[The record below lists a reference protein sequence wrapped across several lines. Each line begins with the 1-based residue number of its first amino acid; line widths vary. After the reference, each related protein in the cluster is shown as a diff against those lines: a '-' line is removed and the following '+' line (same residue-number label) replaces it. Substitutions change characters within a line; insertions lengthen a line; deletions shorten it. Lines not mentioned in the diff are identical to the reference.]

1 MIYVNRMHYFYLMGR
16 YEEAL
21 QSGRHASE
29 HLSYFRGFKEEP
41 EFYYIYSLTLLAV
54 CKTTRPLFSS
64 SSSADHKT
72 EETTGEVEEE
82 QQQGNRK
89 DTKNFN
95 GVQVPEEHLQ
105 LINSVIENQKH
116 LKRMS
121 DEVPINYRHQY
132 MLVEAEL
139 ARVR

>member
-1 MIYVNRMHYFYLMGR
+1 MHYFYLMGR

-29 HLSYFRGFKEEP
+29 LLSNFKGFKEEP

-54 CKTTRPLFSS
+54 CKTTRPLISSFSPHS
-64 SSSADHKT
+64 KPEGATD
-72 EETTGEVEEE
+72 E
-82 QQQGNRK
+82 QQEEGNRK
-89 DTKNFN
+89 DMKDFN
-95 GVQVPEEHLQ
+95 GVQVSEEHLQ
-105 LINSVIENQKH
+105 LIKLVVKNQKQF
-116 LKRMS
+116 KRMS